1 MVNAR
6 RAAPDDRSAFSP
18 PEPKSVAETGLEIGF
33 LADLVLKVLYF
44 QGNMAGTDICDVIKL
59 PYIGVVDQVTE
70 FLKREQMVEVKGGT
84 GLNEAAYRLA
94 ITNKGSGR
102 ASEVLDR
109 GQYVGPAPVPV
120 TAYNKAMRR
129 QTARRVAV
137 NPQTV
142 RTALSQLVLDDKVF
156 DQIGP
161 AINSGRSIFLF
172 GPPGNGKTSIAESM
186 GRIILNDGIMIP
198 YAIEI
203 DRQVIKVFDDVNH
216 VRIEEDADQPL
227 DQHRKSTKIDQRWV
241 KIQRPVI
248 IVGGELTL
256 EGLDL
261 VFDDAAMFYE
271 APYQLKANGGM
282 FLIDDFGR
290 QLVRPRDLLNRWI
303 VPLEKRIDYLT
314 LRTGRKIEVPFEVLI
329 VFSTNLEPRDL
340 VDEAFLR
347 RIRYK
352 IEIDDPSF
360 ENYREIFRRVCRAH
374 KVDYDEQGLAYLL
387 QEYYLKPK
395 VKLRACQPRDIIEE
409 LLDIAA
415 YQDVEPRLTP
425 ELIDLACR
433 NYFVAI

>member
-1 MVNAR
+1 MVNAQLAALDD
-6 RAAPDDRSAFSP
+6 RAAFQP
-18 PEPKSVAETGLEIGF
+18 PEPKSVAETGLNIGY

-44 QGNMAGTDICDVIKL
+44 QGNMAGADICDVIKL
-59 PYIGVVDQVTE
+59 PFIGVVDQVTE
-70 FLKREQMVEVKGGT
+70 FLKREQMVEVKGGA

-102 ASEVLDR
+102 AREVMDR
-109 GQYVGPAPVPV
+109 GQYVGPAPIPV
-120 TAYNKAMRR
+120 SAYNKAIRR
-129 QTARRVAV
+129 QTARHVTV

-142 RTALSQLVLDDKVF
+142 RSALSHLVLDDMVF

-161 AINSGRSIFLF
+161 AVNSGRSIFLF

-186 GRIILNDGIMIP
+186 GRIILNDDILIP
-198 YAIEI
+198 YAMEV
-203 DRQVIKVFDDVNH
+203 DGQVIKIYDDVNH
-216 VRIEEDADQPL
+216 VRVEENKEQDLRRGAG
-227 DQHRKSTKIDQRWV
+227 SVKIDQRWV
-241 KIQRPVI
+241 KIRRPVI

-261 VFDDAAMFYE
+261 VFDDAAMYYE
-271 APYQLKANGGM
+271 APFQLKANGGM

-314 LRTGRKIEVPFEVLI
+314 LRTGRKIDIPFEVLI

-352 IEIDDPSF
+352 IEINDPSF
-360 ENYREIFRRVCRAH
+360 EHFREIFRRVCRSR
-374 KVDYDEQGLAYLL
+374 KVGYDEQGLAYLL

-395 VKLRACQPRDIIEE
+395 AKLRACHPRDIIDE
-409 LLDIAA
+409 LLDIAS
-415 YQDVEPRLTP
+415 YHEVEPRLTP
-425 ELIDLACR
+425 ELIDLACK
-433 NYFVAI
+433 NYFVTV

>member
-6 RAAPDDRSAFSP
+6 RAALDELTEFIP
-18 PEPKSVAETGLEIGF
+18 PEPKSVAETGVDVGF

-44 QGNMAGTDICDVIKL
+44 QGNMAGADICEVVKL
-59 PYIGVVDQVTE
+59 PFIGVVDQVVE
-70 FLKREQMVEVKGGT
+70 FLKREQMVEVKGGA

-94 ITNKGSGR
+94 ITSKGSVR
-102 ASEVLDR
+102 AREVLDR
-109 GQYVGPAPVPV
+109 GQYAGPAPVPV
-120 TAYNKAMRR
+120 SVYNKAMRR
-129 QTARRVAV
+129 QTARNVTV
-137 NPQTV
+137 NPQTI
-142 RTALSQLVLDDKVF
+142 RSTLSHLVLDDNVF

-161 AINSGRSIFLF
+161 AVNSGRSIFLF
-172 GPPGNGKTSIAESM
+172 GPPGNGKTAIAESI

-198 YAIEI
+198 YAIEA
-203 DRQVIKVFDDVNH
+203 DGQVIKVFDDVNH
-216 VRIEEDADQPL
+216 VRADESKEESL
-227 DQHRKSTKIDQRWV
+227 DLRRPQVRVDQRWV
-241 KIQRPVI
+241 KIRRPVI
-248 IVGGELTL
+248 VVGGELTL

-261 VFDDAAMFYE
+261 VFDDASMYYE
-271 APYQLKANGGM
+271 APFQLKANGGM

-352 IEIDDPSF
+352 IEIVDPSF
-360 ENYREIFRRVCRAH
+360 ENYREIFKRICRAR
-374 KVDYDEQGLAYLL
+374 KVAYDDQGLAYLL

-395 VKLRACQPRDIIEE
+395 AKLRACHPRDIIDE

-415 YQDVEPRLTP
+415 YRGVKPALSP
-425 ELIDLACR
+425 ELIDLACKS
-433 NYFVAI
+433 YFVVV

>member
-6 RAAPDDRSAFSP
+6 HSALDDHAAFIP
-18 PEPKSVAETGLEIGF
+18 PEPKSVAETGLDVGF

-44 QGNMAGTDICDVIKL
+44 QGNMAGVDICEIVKL
-59 PYIGVVDQVTE
+59 PFIGIIDQVVE
-70 FLKREQMVEVKGGT
+70 FLKREQMVEVKGGA

-94 ITNKGSGR
+94 ITNRGSVR
-102 ASEVLDR
+102 AREVLER
-109 GQYVGPAPVPV
+109 GQYAGPAPVSV
-120 TAYNKAMRR
+120 SAYNKAMRR
-129 QTARRVAV
+129 QTTRQVTV

-142 RTALSQLVLDDKVF
+142 RSALSHLVLDDNVF

-161 AINSGRSIFLF
+161 AVNSGRSIFLF
-172 GPPGNGKTSIAESM
+172 GPPGNGKTAIAESI
-186 GRIILNDGIMIP
+186 GRIILNDDIMIP

-203 DRQVIKVFDDVNH
+203 DGQVIKVFDDVNH
-216 VRIEEDADQPL
+216 VRADESKEESL
-227 DQHRKSTKIDQRWV
+227 DLRRSQVRADQRWV
-241 KIQRPVI
+241 RIHRPVI
-248 IVGGELTL
+248 VVGGELTL

-261 VFDDAAMFYE
+261 VFDDASMYYE
-271 APYQLKANGGM
+271 APFQLKANGGM

-352 IEIDDPSF
+352 IEIVDPSF
-360 ENYREIFRRVCRAH
+360 ENYREIFKRICRAR
-374 KVDYDEQGLAYLL
+374 KVAYDEQGLAYLL

-395 VKLRACQPRDIIEE
+395 ARLRACHPRDIIDE
-409 LLDIAA
+409 LLDIATYREVA
-415 YQDVEPRLTP
+415 PALTP
-425 ELIDLACR
+425 ELIDLACK
-433 NYFVAI
+433 NYFVVV